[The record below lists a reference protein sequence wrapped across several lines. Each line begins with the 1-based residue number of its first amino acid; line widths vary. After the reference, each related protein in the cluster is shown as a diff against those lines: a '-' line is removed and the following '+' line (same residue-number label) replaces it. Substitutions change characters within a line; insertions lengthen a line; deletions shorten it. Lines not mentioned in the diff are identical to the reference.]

1 MKNLSLLAIAALMAG
16 CSADES
22 ASSESDVTEKS
33 STPAAA
39 SEKTRPLIRLYAMDC
54 GRIEMLDLG
63 LFSVNGEYAGRQN
76 SAADMCFLVR
86 HPDGDLMWDAGLPD
100 AINEQEDGVTN
111 GPFKVS
117 VPNTLASQLAAI
129 NVAPADIEY
138 FSVSHSHFD
147 HVGNAVQFTD
157 STFLVDKDERAH
169 MFREEA
175 RADPN
180 SFALVAPL
188 EDVETK
194 EFDGDYDVFG
204 DGNVKIIATP
214 GHTPGHTSLWV
225 NLAKE
230 GPVLLSGDLYH
241 LLESREKRIYP
252 TFNTD
257 GEETLRSMDKF
268 EALADETAAR
278 VIVQHSLEHMNDLP
292 MAPEYME

>member
-1 MKNLSLLAIAALMAG
+1 MKPFSVITLAALTIG
-16 CSADES
+16 CSAEQN
-22 ASSESDVTEKS
+22 ASTTTTPAEKS
-33 STPAAA
+33 SAPVH
-39 SEKTRPLIRLYAMDC
+39 SEKTNALIRLYAMDC

-63 LFSVNGEYAGRQN
+63 LFSANGEYAGRQN

-86 HPDGDLMWDAGLPD
+86 HPKGDLIWDAGLPD
-100 AINEQEDGVTN
+100 GLNALEDGQTN

-117 VPNTLASQLAAI
+117 VPNTMASQLAAI
-129 NVAPADIEY
+129 HVSPEDIEY

-147 HVGNAVQFTD
+147 HVGNAGLFAG

-169 MFREEA
+169 MFREDA
-175 RADPN
+175 RADPQ

-188 EDVETK
+188 EQATTK

-204 DGNVKIIATP
+204 DGNVKIIAAP

-230 GPVLLSGDLYH
+230 GPVLLTGDLYH

-268 EALADETAAR
+268 EALAEETGAR
-278 VIVQHSLEHMNDLP
+278 VIVQHSLEHMNELP
-292 MAPEYME
+292 LAPEYLE